1 MQDVDRLERALIDL
15 VNSIDQ
21 TLETFTR
28 NLEAKV
34 GAFQNTLGYID
45 AYDPSD
51 SNDQSNHFLSEGRA
65 DEVRAMLNGFLT
77 TAKEAASYAKS
88 LKHDNYNTRVEQ
100 VNKVQPSIERYEAN
114 YLKARELVRMP
125 KAATKD
131 STLTKIARETLAG
144 YDYVGKIER
153 MVINSDKVKRSEET
167 SETQYDDANVS
178 LSGTIT
184 LTGTKTTYFYE
195 WEQFQATTAEPVGD
209 KYFLFYNTF
218 KYFTSG
224 ASTTP
229 LNKWIVSGRLQG
241 SEIPK
246 ANINKD

>member
-1 MQDVDRLERALIDL
+1 
-15 VNSIDQ
+15 
-21 TLETFTR
+21 
-28 NLEAKV
+28 
-34 GAFQNTLGYID
+34 
-45 AYDPSD
+45 
-51 SNDQSNHFLSEGRA
+51 
-65 DEVRAMLNGFLT
+65 
-77 TAKEAASYAKS
+77 
-88 LKHDNYNTRVEQ
+88 
-100 VNKVQPSIERYEAN
+100 
-114 YLKARELVRMP
+114 
-125 KAATKD
+125 
-131 STLTKIARETLAG
+131 
-144 YDYVGKIER
+144 